1 MRLIFKDKNFNYRN
15 SFRIQRTEVIWISR
29 SFYTKSG
36 YSSSIPIV
44 SFLKKA
50 SEICNQRNGSQDR
63 KLLSQ
68 PVDNKVVAEFN
79 LMGHFVVQLAGRAL
93 SSDWSANTFTMVVY
107 KNIVKVQLG
116 FSVQCTTKN

>member
-1 MRLIFKDKNFNYRN
+1 MRLIFKDKNFNSRN

-29 SFYTKSG
+29 SFYTKFG

-50 SEICNQRNGSQDR
+50 SEIRNQWNGSQDS

-68 PVDNKVVAEFN
+68 PVDNKVVPEFN
-79 LMGHFVVQLAGRAL
+79 FRSLGVKWVTLLFNLQEEHSVLTGPQIHLQWL
-93 SSDWSANTFTMVVY
+93 S
-107 KNIVKVQLG
+107 
-116 FSVQCTTKN
+116 TKI